1 MELDISLFNVPLG
14 FEINFIYYI
23 LIFIHSYSNVE
34 ITKSWL
40 FRDQESSAKNMPI
53 YFTILLSIS
62 Q

>member
-40 FRDQESSAKNMPI
+40 FRDQESSAKNTR
-53 YFTILLSIS
+53 FILLLL
-62 Q
+62 